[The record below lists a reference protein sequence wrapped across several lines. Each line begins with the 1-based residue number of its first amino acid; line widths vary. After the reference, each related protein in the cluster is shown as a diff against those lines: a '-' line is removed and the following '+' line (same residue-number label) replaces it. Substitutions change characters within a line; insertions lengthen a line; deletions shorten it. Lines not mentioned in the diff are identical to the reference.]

1 MVTGGAADHL
11 ALVYQAGEEGG
22 LELQHRL
29 AGHSGHITSIALTQV
44 RRASLPQC
52 SQQLCVQTAVVTGSR
67 DCCINIW
74 CLATGQLQRS
84 LPQDGEVTAAL
95 CLFCSALYS
104 RSPA

>member
-11 ALVYQAGEEGG
+11 ALVYQAGEGGG

-52 SQQLCVQTAVVTGSR
+52 SQQFCVQTAVVTGSR

-74 CLATGQLQRS
+74 CLTTGQLQRS
-84 LPQDGEVTAAL
+84 LPQDGEVTAASVSV
-95 CLFCSALYS
+95 LFCTLL
-104 RSPA
+104 